1 MNPAD
6 FQPNAPGRIVPI
18 AGNEHAFVPSP
29 LPPDWQF
36 PERLWPLLNEA
47 STKLG
52 LLEGVGRHL
61 PAADL
66 LLRPLERREAVQSS
80 AIEGT
85 YATPRELLLF
95 EIEPSEPAREDDP
108 ANSWKEVF
116 NSQQALQYGTSS
128 ELPLSLRLIRDMH
141 RILLT
146 GVRGQERAP
155 GEFRRVQVAIGTAR
169 ERRFVPPPVSHL
181 AECLDAFEKY
191 LNTETA
197 NHPLVDCMLAHYQF
211 EAIHP
216 FMDGNGRVGRMLLAT
231 MVQRR
236 CGLTKPWLYLSDY
249 FARRRDEYVDR
260 LFAISARGEWSEWI
274 EFCLQGVATVADATV
289 VRCEQLRSLHDE
301 YFNRVKAAGG
311 NVRLYAIVEGLFRS
325 PVVRIADLP
334 KRLSVSYPTAKADVE
349 RLISAGILSEFAD
362 TPIRTVFAHEVFRI
376 AYADLS

>member
-6 FQPNAPGRIVPI
+6 FQPNAPGRILPI
-18 AGNEHAFVPSP
+18 GGNEHAFVPHP
-29 LPPDWQF
+29 LPPAWTF

-85 YATPRELLLF
+85 FATPRELLLF
-95 EIEPSEPAREDDP
+95 EIEPSEPVRESDP

-116 NSQQALQYGTSS
+116 NSQQALQYGTTS

-155 GEFRRVQVAIGTAR
+155 GEFRRIQVAIGTTGQH
-169 ERRFVPPPVSHL
+169 RFVPPPISEL
-181 AECLDAFEKY
+181 SACLDAFEKH
-191 LNTETA
+191 LNTETTF
-197 NHPLVDCMLAHYQF
+197 HPLVDCMLAHYQF

-231 MVQRR
+231 MIQRR

-249 FARRRDEYVDR
+249 FARHRDDYVDR
-260 LFAISARGEWSEWI
+260 LFAISTQAAWSDWI
-274 EFCLQGVATVADATV
+274 EFCLQGVAIVAAATV
-289 VRCEQLRSLHDE
+289 ERCEQLRSLRED
-301 YFNRVKAAGG
+301 YLNRVKAAGG
-311 NVRLYAIVEGLFRS
+311 HVRLYEVVESLFRS
-325 PVVRIADLP
+325 PVVRVADLP
-334 KRLSVSYPTAKADVE
+334 ARLGVTYPTAKADVE
-349 RLISAGILSEFAD
+349 RLIGVGILAELHD
-362 TPIRTVFAHEVFRI
+362 TAARTVYAHEIFRI
-376 AYADLS
+376 AYADLE